1 MRVIVTGAG
10 GYLGGQVVSRL
21 AQDGHTITALVR
33 DATNASAW
41 LQERARVVSCNLAR
55 PLETATFEDHDA
67 CVHLA
72 VLWPEQSAQP
82 EIDDV
87 TASARV
93 FDALGRAQVGHVVYV
108 SSAAV
113 HRPFTGTMR
122 ESDRL
127 FGADAYG
134 AAKIAGEA
142 FLRASAATHGFRA
155 SVVRPGPCVGLAAE
169 PNASPKT
176 PNAIAE
182 MHRSLVGGRVVRVVE
197 GEGRQLTA
205 CADLATTIC
214 RVLTDPTAP
223 HVLLCTDREI
233 TTWTS
238 IAERLADRLS
248 RRSLIEITP
257 RERTSTVPT
266 FDTSEIERF
275 LGRAL
280 HAGAAVEKHLDRL
293 ITSIGQ
299 AR

>member
-1 MRVIVTGAG
+1 MRVIVTGAA
-10 GYLGGQVVSRL
+10 GYLGGHVVDRL
-21 AQDGHTITALVR
+21 AIEGHTITALVR
-33 DATNASAW
+33 DATRASPW
-41 LQERARVVSCNLAR
+41 LRQRACVGSCDLAG
-55 PLETATFEDHDA
+55 PLTTATFEHHDA

-72 VLWPEQSAQP
+72 VLWPDASAQP

-87 TASARV
+87 TASARL
-93 FDALGRAQVGHVVYV
+93 FDALGRASVGHVVYV
-108 SSAAV
+108 SSTAV

-127 FGADAYG
+127 IGADAYG

-155 SVVRPGPCVGLAAE
+155 SVVRPGPCVGLGADSNTA
-169 PNASPKT
+169 PKT

-182 MHRSLVGGRVVRVVE
+182 MHRSLVEGRAVRVVE

-205 CADLATTIC
+205 CADLATTIG

-223 HVLLCTDREI
+223 DVLLCTDREI

-248 RRSLIEITP
+248 CRSLIEITP
-257 RERTSTVPT
+257 REGASTVPS
-266 FDTSEIERF
+266 FDTSLIERF
-275 LGRAL
+275 LGRAIDVNDAL
-280 HAGAAVEKHLDRL
+280 DAHLDWL
-293 ITSIGQ
+293 IASN
-299 AR
+299 ARGH